1 MGSMGFAG
9 RHGQFVADR
18 DRAVGIPMPEAGVVL
33 GAGLGPGGAIA
44 GGAPVPK
51 LQMPTALTRQRL
63 GVLWCLSELK
73 ISES

>member
-1 MGSMGFAG
+1 
-9 RHGQFVADR
+9 
-18 DRAVGIPMPEAGVVL
+18 MPEAGVVL